1 MSATVSAGFD
11 GAADGKDGSASISG
25 SSNGWNWRLGVAG
38 KDYGLLDTPIGKAEH
53 TEFKSKSADAFL
65 SYDID
70 PDKTIGLT
78 LSHYDLD
85 FWTGDQSVPADD
97 FWVHVPE
104 WKRTRG
110 AIFGE
115 FKNISDTLS
124 RVRIDL
130 SQERTGDQSVPADDF
145 WVHVPE
151 WKRTRGA
158 IFGEF
163 KNISDTLSRVRIDL
177 SQERN
182 AKKMDNHVKPDID
195 ASTVMKQFMPKLPF
209 LNVPSGTLSR
219 VRIDLS
225 QERNAK
231 KMDNHVKP
239 DIDASTVMKQ
249 FMPKLPFLNVPSGN
263 LHDVTVDNFT
273 DNTTDT
279 TALSIQTDWN
289 ISDNHFLIAGYELS
303 YDKLKANS
311 TSHIQANGIGVE
323 ITGLGKPM
331 DGKWTGDATVPVAN
345 KYEGDQTRHSI
356 FLAMEST
363 FSDDWVANYGVRYTW
378 VKSNMDIHKESTK
391 GAVDLTKLGMPPI
404 DISMPIGGSSESVDS
419 SDGKAVF
426 NAGLSYNG
434 FDNLSLRAL
443 TKLGMPP
450 IDISMPIGGSSESVD
465 SSDGKAVFNAGLSY
479 NGFDNL
485 SLRANYSQGY
495 RAPILQE
502 LFIDSLMGG
511 RFTYAN
517 PNLKPETTDNF
528 ELGARYQDS
537 GLMVDAAVFYSE
549 ADNYITAVQFG
560 DPNTP
565 MFHYDNIAKAKTLGF
580 EMTSSL
586 RMGDAVFYS
595 EADNYI
601 TAVQF
606 GDPNTPMFH
615 YDNIAKAKTLGFEMT
630 SSLRMGDFEPYT
642 SVTLL
647 SREYEQDG
655 DTSKKTG
662 TPKASARIGVRYFT
676 TAMDA
681 DWNADLYAVTQTKS
695 EEYDFKNKTTSSYA
709 GFTTFNLTGGVAFG
723 PDKAYRWN
731 ADLYAVTQTKSEEYD
746 FKNKT
751 TSSYAGFTT
760 FNLTGGVAFGP
771 DKAYRLDA
779 GIYNIGDKLYRY
791 NGGKMDDFV
800 RTVYEPGRH
809 AAVKFTATF

>member
-1 MSATVSAGFD
+1 MSKIGLLSRTTVALSVATAFLMPTVALANTAPVVQAQDVMVTATRSEKALADVNMSVSVVTSEDIARAGYTKSVADLLETTVPGLRVRNDGSQGLDRITMRGEDAFRTLVMVNGQRITEQKSMSGAPVLIDPSQVERIEVIRGPASVLYGSDAIGGAVNIITKKGADKPVSATVSAGFD

-85 FWTGDQSVPADD
+85 FWTGDQSVSNPD
-97 FWVHVPE
+97 
-104 WKRTRG
+104 
-110 AIFGE
+110 
-115 FKNISDTLS
+115 N
-124 RVRIDL
+124 
-130 SQERTGDQSVPADDF
+130 F

-182 AKKMDNHVKPDID
+182 AKKMDNHVVSNID
-195 ASTVMKQFMPKLPF
+195 PMTVISQIM
-209 LNVPSGTLSR
+209 PSGMGQSR
-219 VRIDLS
+219 RPGGMPGMSPGQMGQLMES
-225 QERNAK
+225 LKGER
-231 KMDNHVKP
+231 
-239 DIDASTVMKQ
+239 
-249 FMPKLPFLNVPSGN
+249 
-263 LHDVTVDNFT
+263 DVTVDNFT

-289 ISDNHFLIAGYELS
+289 LSDNHFLIVGYEFA
-303 YDKLKANS
+303 YDKLKAES
-311 TSHIQANGIGVE
+311 LSGIQIPVIKKAQRP
-323 ITGLGKPM
+323 TML
-331 DGKWTGDATVPVAN
+331 VPVGN
-345 KYEGDQTRHSI
+345 DYDGNQMRHAM
-356 FLAMEST
+356 FAAMEST
-363 FSDDWVANYGVRYTW
+363 FAEDWVANYGVRYTW
-378 VKSNMDIHKESTK
+378 VKSEMEINKSPMTLSVMGTPLPMTIR
-391 GAVDLTKLGMPPI
+391 
-404 DISMPIGGSSESVDS
+404 GSSTSVD
-419 SDGKAVF
+419 
-426 NAGLSYNG
+426 N
-434 FDNLSLRAL
+434 
-443 TKLGMPP
+443 
-450 IDISMPIGGSSESVD
+450 SE
-465 SSDGKAVFNAGLSY
+465 GKAVFNAGLSY

-528 ELGARYQDS
+528 EIGARYQNS

-560 DPNTP
+560 N
-565 MFHYDNIAKAKTLGF
+565 
-580 EMTSSL
+580 
-586 RMGDAVFYS
+586 
-595 EADNYI
+595 
-601 TAVQF
+601 
-606 GDPNTPMFH
+606 PNTPMFH

-676 TAMDA
+676 TAMEA
-681 DWNADLYAVTQTKS
+681 D
-695 EEYDFKNKTTSSYA
+695 
-709 GFTTFNLTGGVAFG
+709 
-723 PDKAYRWN
+723 WN

>member
-1 MSATVSAGFD
+1 MSKIGLLSRTTVALSVAAAFSMPTVALANTAPVIQAQDVMVTATRSEKALADVNMSVSVVTSEDIARAGYTKSVADLLETTVPGLRVRNDGSQGLDRITMRGEDAFRTLVMVNGQRITEQKSMSGAPVLIDPSQVERIEVIRGPASVLYGSDAIGGAVNIITKKGADKPVSATVSAGFD

-85 FWTGDQSVPADD
+85 FWTGDQSVSNPD
-97 FWVHVPE
+97 
-104 WKRTRG
+104 
-110 AIFGE
+110 
-115 FKNISDTLS
+115 N
-124 RVRIDL
+124 
-130 SQERTGDQSVPADDF
+130 F

-182 AKKMDNHVKPDID
+182 AKKMDNHVVSNID
-195 ASTVMKQFMPKLPF
+195 PMTVISQIM
-209 LNVPSGTLSR
+209 PSGMGQSR
-219 VRIDLS
+219 RPGGMPGMSPGQMGQLMES
-225 QERNAK
+225 LKGER
-231 KMDNHVKP
+231 
-239 DIDASTVMKQ
+239 
-249 FMPKLPFLNVPSGN
+249 
-263 LHDVTVDNFT
+263 DVTVDNFT

-289 ISDNHFLIAGYELS
+289 LSDNHFLIVGYEFA
-303 YDKLKANS
+303 YDKLKAES
-311 TSHIQANGIGVE
+311 LSGIQIPVIKKAQRP
-323 ITGLGKPM
+323 TML
-331 DGKWTGDATVPVAN
+331 VPVGNDYDGNQMRQAM
-345 KYEGDQTRHSI
+345 
-356 FLAMEST
+356 FAAMEST
-363 FSDDWVANYGVRYTW
+363 FAEDWVANYGVRYTW
-378 VKSNMDIHKESTK
+378 VKSEMEINKSPMTLSVMGTPLPMTIR
-391 GAVDLTKLGMPPI
+391 
-404 DISMPIGGSSESVDS
+404 GSSTSVD
-419 SDGKAVF
+419 
-426 NAGLSYNG
+426 N
-434 FDNLSLRAL
+434 
-443 TKLGMPP
+443 
-450 IDISMPIGGSSESVD
+450 SE
-465 SSDGKAVFNAGLSY
+465 GKAVFNAGLSY

-528 ELGARYQDS
+528 EIGARYQNS

-560 DPNTP
+560 N
-565 MFHYDNIAKAKTLGF
+565 
-580 EMTSSL
+580 
-586 RMGDAVFYS
+586 
-595 EADNYI
+595 
-601 TAVQF
+601 
-606 GDPNTPMFH
+606 PNTPMFH

-676 TAMDA
+676 TAMEA
-681 DWNADLYAVTQTKS
+681 D
-695 EEYDFKNKTTSSYA
+695 
-709 GFTTFNLTGGVAFG
+709 
-723 PDKAYRWN
+723 WN

>member
-1 MSATVSAGFD
+1 MSKIGLLSRTTVALSVAAAFSMPTVALANTAPVVQAQDVMVTATRSEKALADVNMSVSVVTSEDIARAGYTKSVADLLETTVPGLRVRNDGSQGLDRITMRGEDAFRTLVMVNGQRITEQKSMSGAPVLIDPSQVERIEVIRGPASVLYGSDAIGGAVNIITKKGADKPVSATVSAGFD

-85 FWTGDQSVPADD
+85 FWTGDQSVSNPD
-97 FWVHVPE
+97 
-104 WKRTRG
+104 
-110 AIFGE
+110 
-115 FKNISDTLS
+115 N
-124 RVRIDL
+124 
-130 SQERTGDQSVPADDF
+130 F

-182 AKKMDNHVKPDID
+182 AKKMDNHVVSNID
-195 ASTVMKQFMPKLPF
+195 PMTVISQIM
-209 LNVPSGTLSR
+209 PSGMGQSR
-219 VRIDLS
+219 RPGGMPGMSPGQMGQLAALMES
-225 QERNAK
+225 LKGER
-231 KMDNHVKP
+231 
-239 DIDASTVMKQ
+239 
-249 FMPKLPFLNVPSGN
+249 
-263 LHDVTVDNFT
+263 DVTVDNFT
-273 DNTTDT
+273 VNTTDT

-289 ISDNHFLIAGYELS
+289 LSDNHFLIVGYEFA
-303 YDKLKANS
+303 YDKLKAES
-311 TSHIQANGIGVE
+311 LSGIQIPVIKKAQRP
-323 ITGLGKPM
+323 TML
-331 DGKWTGDATVPVAN
+331 VPVGN
-345 KYEGDQTRHSI
+345 DYDGNQMRHAM
-356 FLAMEST
+356 FAAMEST
-363 FSDDWVANYGVRYTW
+363 FAEDWVANYGVRYTW
-378 VKSNMDIHKESTK
+378 VKSEMEINKSPMTLSVMGTPLPMTIRGLST
-391 GAVDLTKLGMPPI
+391 
-404 DISMPIGGSSESVDS
+404 SVD
-419 SDGKAVF
+419 
-426 NAGLSYNG
+426 N
-434 FDNLSLRAL
+434 
-443 TKLGMPP
+443 
-450 IDISMPIGGSSESVD
+450 SE
-465 SSDGKAVFNAGLSY
+465 GKAVFNAGLSY

-528 ELGARYQDS
+528 EIGARYQNS

-560 DPNTP
+560 N
-565 MFHYDNIAKAKTLGF
+565 
-580 EMTSSL
+580 
-586 RMGDAVFYS
+586 
-595 EADNYI
+595 
-601 TAVQF
+601 
-606 GDPNTPMFH
+606 PNTPMFH

-676 TAMDA
+676 TAMEA
-681 DWNADLYAVTQTKS
+681 D
-695 EEYDFKNKTTSSYA
+695 
-709 GFTTFNLTGGVAFG
+709 
-723 PDKAYRWN
+723 WN

>member
-1 MSATVSAGFD
+1 MSKIGLLSRTTVALSVAAAFSMPTVALANTAPVVQAQDVMVTATRSEKALADVNMSVSVVTSEDIARAGYTKSVADLLETTVPGLRVRNDGSQGLDRITMRGEDAFRTLVMVNGQRITEQKSMSGAPVLIDPSQVERIEVIRGPASVLYGSDAIGGAVNIITKKGADKPVSATVSAGFD

-85 FWTGDQSVPADD
+85 FWTGDQSVSNPD
-97 FWVHVPE
+97 
-104 WKRTRG
+104 
-110 AIFGE
+110 
-115 FKNISDTLS
+115 N
-124 RVRIDL
+124 
-130 SQERTGDQSVPADDF
+130 F

-182 AKKMDNHVKPDID
+182 AKKMDNHVV
-195 ASTVMKQFMPKLPF
+195 S
-209 LNVPSGTLSR
+209 N
-219 VRIDLS
+219 
-225 QERNAK
+225 
-231 KMDNHVKP
+231 
-239 DIDASTVMKQ
+239 IDASTVMKQ

-323 ITGLGKPM
+323 ITGLGKTM

-404 DISMPIGGSSESVDS
+404 DISMP
-419 SDGKAVF
+419 
-426 NAGLSYNG
+426 
-434 FDNLSLRAL
+434 
-443 TKLGMPP
+443 
-450 IDISMPIGGSSESVD
+450 MPIGGSSESVD

-586 RMGDAVFYS
+586 RMGD
-595 EADNYI
+595 
-601 TAVQF
+601 
-606 GDPNTPMFH
+606 
-615 YDNIAKAKTLGFEMT
+615 
-630 SSLRMGDFEPYT
+630 FEPYT

-676 TAMDA
+676 TAMEA
-681 DWNADLYAVTQTKS
+681 D
-695 EEYDFKNKTTSSYA
+695 
-709 GFTTFNLTGGVAFG
+709 
-723 PDKAYRWN
+723 WN

>member
-1 MSATVSAGFD
+1 MSKIGLLSRTTVALSVAAAFSMPTVALANTAPVIQAQDVMVTATRSEKALADVNMSVSVVTSEDIARAGYTKSVADLLETTVPGLRVRNDGSQGLDRITMRGEDAFRTLVMVNGQRITEQKSMSGAPVLIDPSQVERIEVIRGPASVLYGSDAIGGAVNIITKKGADKPVSATVSAGFD

-85 FWTGDQSVPADD
+85 FWTGDQSVSNPD
-97 FWVHVPE
+97 
-104 WKRTRG
+104 
-110 AIFGE
+110 
-115 FKNISDTLS
+115 N
-124 RVRIDL
+124 
-130 SQERTGDQSVPADDF
+130 F

-182 AKKMDNHVKPDID
+182 AKKMDNHVVSNID
-195 ASTVMKQFMPKLPF
+195 PMTVISQIM
-209 LNVPSGTLSR
+209 PSGMGQSR
-219 VRIDLS
+219 RPGGMPGMSPGQMGQLMES
-225 QERNAK
+225 LKGER
-231 KMDNHVKP
+231 
-239 DIDASTVMKQ
+239 
-249 FMPKLPFLNVPSGN
+249 
-263 LHDVTVDNFT
+263 DVTVDNFT

-289 ISDNHFLIAGYELS
+289 LSDNHFLIVGYEFA
-303 YDKLKANS
+303 YDKLKAES
-311 TSHIQANGIGVE
+311 LSGIQIPVIKKAQRP
-323 ITGLGKPM
+323 TML
-331 DGKWTGDATVPVAN
+331 VPVGN
-345 KYEGDQTRHSI
+345 DYDGNQMRHAM
-356 FLAMEST
+356 FAAMEST
-363 FSDDWVANYGVRYTW
+363 FAEDWVANYGVRYTW
-378 VKSNMDIHKESTK
+378 VKSEMEINKSPMTLSVMGKPLPMTIR
-391 GAVDLTKLGMPPI
+391 
-404 DISMPIGGSSESVDS
+404 GSSTSVD
-419 SDGKAVF
+419 
-426 NAGLSYNG
+426 N
-434 FDNLSLRAL
+434 
-443 TKLGMPP
+443 
-450 IDISMPIGGSSESVD
+450 SE
-465 SSDGKAVFNAGLSY
+465 GKAVFNAGLSY

-528 ELGARYQDS
+528 EIGARYQNS

-549 ADNYITAVQFG
+549 AENYITAVQFG
-560 DPNTP
+560 N
-565 MFHYDNIAKAKTLGF
+565 
-580 EMTSSL
+580 
-586 RMGDAVFYS
+586 
-595 EADNYI
+595 
-601 TAVQF
+601 
-606 GDPNTPMFH
+606 PNTPMFH

-647 SREYEQDG
+647 SREYEQNG
-655 DTSKKTG
+655 DSSKKTG

-681 DWNADLYAVTQTKS
+681 D
-695 EEYDFKNKTTSSYA
+695 
-709 GFTTFNLTGGVAFG
+709 
-723 PDKAYRWN
+723 WN

>member
-1 MSATVSAGFD
+1 MSKIGLLSRTTVALSVAAAFSMPTVALANTAPVVQAQDVMVTATRSEKALADVNMSVSVVTSEDIARAGYTKSVADLLETTVPGLRVRNDGSQGLDRITMRGEDAFRTLVMVNGQRITEQKSMSGAPVLIDPSQVERIEVIRGPASVLYGSDAIGGAVNIITKKGADKPVSATVSAGFD

-85 FWTGDQSVPADD
+85 FWTGDQSVSNPDN

-124 RVRIDL
+124 RVRI
-130 SQERTGDQSVPADDF
+130 
-145 WVHVPE
+145 
-151 WKRTRGA
+151 
-158 IFGEF
+158 
-163 KNISDTLSRVRIDL
+163 NL

-182 AKKMDNHVKPDID
+182 AKKMDNHVVSNID
-195 ASTVMKQFMPKLPF
+195 PMTVISQIM
-209 LNVPSGTLSR
+209 PSGMGQSR
-219 VRIDLS
+219 RPGGMPGMSPGQMGHLAALMES
-225 QERNAK
+225 LKGER
-231 KMDNHVKP
+231 
-239 DIDASTVMKQ
+239 
-249 FMPKLPFLNVPSGN
+249 
-263 LHDVTVDNFT
+263 DVTVDNFT

-289 ISDNHFLIAGYELS
+289 LSDNHFLIVGYEFA
-303 YDKLKANS
+303 YDKLKAES
-311 TSHIQANGIGVE
+311 LSGIQIPVIKTAQRP
-323 ITGLGKPM
+323 TML
-331 DGKWTGDATVPVAN
+331 VPVGN
-345 KYEGDQTRHSI
+345 DYDGNQMRHAM
-356 FLAMEST
+356 FAAMEST
-363 FSDDWVANYGVRYTW
+363 FAEDWVANYGVRYTW
-378 VKSNMDIHKESTK
+378 VKSEMDINKSPMTLSVEGTP
-391 GAVDLTKLGMPPI
+391 LPMTI
-404 DISMPIGGSSESVDS
+404 RGSSTSVD
-419 SDGKAVF
+419 
-426 NAGLSYNG
+426 N
-434 FDNLSLRAL
+434 
-443 TKLGMPP
+443 
-450 IDISMPIGGSSESVD
+450 SE
-465 SSDGKAVFNAGLSY
+465 GKAVFNAGLSY

-528 ELGARYQDS
+528 EIGARYQNS
-537 GLMVDAAVFYSE
+537 GLMVDA
-549 ADNYITAVQFG
+549 
-560 DPNTP
+560 
-565 MFHYDNIAKAKTLGF
+565 
-580 EMTSSL
+580 
-586 RMGDAVFYS
+586 AVFYS

-676 TAMDA
+676 TAMEA
-681 DWNADLYAVTQTKS
+681 D
-695 EEYDFKNKTTSSYA
+695 
-709 GFTTFNLTGGVAFG
+709 
-723 PDKAYRWN
+723 WN

>member
-1 MSATVSAGFD
+1 MSKIGLLSRTTVALSVAAAFSMPTVALANTAPVVQAQDVMVTATRSEKALADVNMSVSVVTSEDIARAGYTKSVADLLETTVPGLRVRNDGSQGLDRITMRGEDAFRTLVMVNGQRITEQKSMSGAPVLIDPSQVERIEVIRGPASVLYGSDAIGGAVNIITKKGVDKPVSATVSAGFD

-130 SQERTGDQSVPADDF
+130 SQER
-145 WVHVPE
+145 
-151 WKRTRGA
+151 
-158 IFGEF
+158 
-163 KNISDTLSRVRIDL
+163 
-177 SQERN
+177 N
-182 AKKMDNHVKPDID
+182 AKKMDNHVK
-195 ASTVMKQFMPKLPF
+195 S
-209 LNVPSGTLSR
+209 
-219 VRIDLS
+219 
-225 QERNAK
+225 
-231 KMDNHVKP
+231 

-345 KYEGDQTRHSI
+345 EYEGDQTRHSI

-363 FSDDWVANYGVRYTW
+363 FADDWVANYGVRYTW
-378 VKSNMDIHKESTK
+378 VKSNMDIHKERTK
-391 GAVDLTKLGMPPI
+391 GTVDLTKLGMPPMGMPMP
-404 DISMPIGGSSESVDS
+404 MPIGGSSD
-419 SDGKAVF
+419 
-426 NAGLSYNG
+426 
-434 FDNLSLRAL
+434 
-443 TKLGMPP
+443 
-450 IDISMPIGGSSESVD
+450 SVD

-528 ELGARYQDS
+528 EIGARYQNS
-537 GLMVDAAVFYSE
+537 GLMVDA
-549 ADNYITAVQFG
+549 
-560 DPNTP
+560 
-565 MFHYDNIAKAKTLGF
+565 
-580 EMTSSL
+580 
-586 RMGDAVFYS
+586 AVFYS

-723 PDKAYRWN
+723 PDKAYR
-731 ADLYAVTQTKSEEYD
+731 
-746 FKNKT
+746 
-751 TSSYAGFTT
+751 
-760 FNLTGGVAFGP
+760 
-771 DKAYRLDA
+771 LDA

>member
-1 MSATVSAGFD
+1 MSKIGLLSRTTVALSVAAAFSMPTVALANTAPVVQAQDVMVTATRSEKALADVNMSVSVVTSEDIARAGYTKSVADLLETTVPGLRVRNDGSQGLDRITMRGEDAFRTLVMVNGQRITEQKSMSGAPVLIDPSQVERIEVIRGPASVLYGSDAIGGAVNIITKKGADKPVSATVSAGFD

-130 SQERTGDQSVPADDF
+130 SQER
-145 WVHVPE
+145 
-151 WKRTRGA
+151 
-158 IFGEF
+158 
-163 KNISDTLSRVRIDL
+163 
-177 SQERN
+177 N
-182 AKKMDNHVKPDID
+182 AKKMDNHVK
-195 ASTVMKQFMPKLPF
+195 S
-209 LNVPSGTLSR
+209 
-219 VRIDLS
+219 
-225 QERNAK
+225 
-231 KMDNHVKP
+231 

-404 DISMPIGGSSESVDS
+404 DISMP
-419 SDGKAVF
+419 
-426 NAGLSYNG
+426 
-434 FDNLSLRAL
+434 
-443 TKLGMPP
+443 
-450 IDISMPIGGSSESVD
+450 MPIGGSSESVD

-586 RMGDAVFYS
+586 RMGD
-595 EADNYI
+595 
-601 TAVQF
+601 
-606 GDPNTPMFH
+606 
-615 YDNIAKAKTLGFEMT
+615 
-630 SSLRMGDFEPYT
+630 FEPYT

-676 TAMDA
+676 TAMEA
-681 DWNADLYAVTQTKS
+681 D
-695 EEYDFKNKTTSSYA
+695 
-709 GFTTFNLTGGVAFG
+709 
-723 PDKAYRWN
+723 WN

-791 NGGKMDDFV
+791 NGGKMDNFV

>member
-1 MSATVSAGFD
+1 MSKIGLLSRTTVALSVAAAFSMPTVALANTAPVVQAQDVMVTATRSEKALADVNMSVSVVTSEDIARAGYTKSVADLLETTVPGLRVRNDGSQGLDRITMRGEDAFRTLVMVNGQRITEQKSMSGAPVLIDPSQVERIEVIRGPASVLYGSDAIGGAVNIITKKGADKPVSATVSAGFD

-130 SQERTGDQSVPADDF
+130 SQER
-145 WVHVPE
+145 
-151 WKRTRGA
+151 
-158 IFGEF
+158 
-163 KNISDTLSRVRIDL
+163 
-177 SQERN
+177 N
-182 AKKMDNHVKPDID
+182 AKKMDNHVK
-195 ASTVMKQFMPKLPF
+195 S
-209 LNVPSGTLSR
+209 
-219 VRIDLS
+219 
-225 QERNAK
+225 
-231 KMDNHVKP
+231 

-404 DISMPIGGSSESVDS
+404 DISMP
-419 SDGKAVF
+419 
-426 NAGLSYNG
+426 
-434 FDNLSLRAL
+434 
-443 TKLGMPP
+443 
-450 IDISMPIGGSSESVD
+450 MPIGGSSESVD

-586 RMGDAVFYS
+586 RMGD
-595 EADNYI
+595 
-601 TAVQF
+601 
-606 GDPNTPMFH
+606 
-615 YDNIAKAKTLGFEMT
+615 
-630 SSLRMGDFEPYT
+630 FEPYT

-676 TAMDA
+676 TAMEA
-681 DWNADLYAVTQTKS
+681 D
-695 EEYDFKNKTTSSYA
+695 
-709 GFTTFNLTGGVAFG
+709 
-723 PDKAYRWN
+723 WN

-809 AAVKFTATF
+809 VAVKFTATF

>member
-1 MSATVSAGFD
+1 MSKIGLLSRTTVALSVAAAFSMPTVALANTAPVIQAQDVMVTATRSEKALADVNMSVSVVTSEDIARAGYTKSVADLLETTVPGLRVRNDGSQGLDRITMRGEDAFRTLVMVNGQRITEQKSMSGAPVLIDPSQVERIEVIRGPASVLYGSDAIGGAVNIITKKGADKPVSATVSAGFD

-85 FWTGDQSVPADD
+85 FWTGDQSVSNPD
-97 FWVHVPE
+97 
-104 WKRTRG
+104 
-110 AIFGE
+110 
-115 FKNISDTLS
+115 N
-124 RVRIDL
+124 
-130 SQERTGDQSVPADDF
+130 F

-182 AKKMDNHVKPDID
+182 AKKMDNHVVSNID
-195 ASTVMKQFMPKLPF
+195 PMTVISQIM
-209 LNVPSGTLSR
+209 PSGMGQSR
-219 VRIDLS
+219 RQGGMPGMSEEQMAQLAKLMKNLKG
-225 QERNAK
+225 ER
-231 KMDNHVKP
+231 
-239 DIDASTVMKQ
+239 
-249 FMPKLPFLNVPSGN
+249 
-263 LHDVTVDNFT
+263 DVTVDNFT

-289 ISDNHFLIAGYELS
+289 LSDNHFLIVGYEFA
-303 YDKLKANS
+303 YDKLKAES
-311 TSHIQANGIGVE
+311 LSGIQIPVIKKAQRP
-323 ITGLGKPM
+323 TML
-331 DGKWTGDATVPVAN
+331 VPVGN
-345 KYEGDQTRHSI
+345 DYDGNQMRHAM
-356 FLAMEST
+356 FAAMEST
-363 FSDDWVANYGVRYTW
+363 FAEDWVANYGVRYTW
-378 VKSNMDIHKESTK
+378 VKSEMEINKSPMTLSVMGKPLPMTIR
-391 GAVDLTKLGMPPI
+391 
-404 DISMPIGGSSESVDS
+404 GSSTSVD
-419 SDGKAVF
+419 
-426 NAGLSYNG
+426 N
-434 FDNLSLRAL
+434 
-443 TKLGMPP
+443 
-450 IDISMPIGGSSESVD
+450 SE
-465 SSDGKAVFNAGLSY
+465 GKAVFNAGLSY

-528 ELGARYQDS
+528 EIGARYQNS

-549 ADNYITAVQFG
+549 AENYITAVQFG
-560 DPNTP
+560 N
-565 MFHYDNIAKAKTLGF
+565 
-580 EMTSSL
+580 
-586 RMGDAVFYS
+586 
-595 EADNYI
+595 
-601 TAVQF
+601 
-606 GDPNTPMFH
+606 PNTPMFH

-647 SREYEQDG
+647 SREYEQNG
-655 DTSKKTG
+655 DSSKKTG

-681 DWNADLYAVTQTKS
+681 D
-695 EEYDFKNKTTSSYA
+695 
-709 GFTTFNLTGGVAFG
+709 
-723 PDKAYRWN
+723 WN

>member
-1 MSATVSAGFD
+1 MSKIGLLSRTTVALSVAAAFSMPTVALANTAPVVQAQDVMVTATRSEKALADVNMSVSVVTSEDIARAGYTKSVADLLETTVPGLRVRNDGSQGLDRITMRGEDAFRTLVMVNGQRITEQKSMSGAPVLIDPSQVERIEVIRGPASVLYGSDAIGGAVNIITKKGADKPVSATVSAGFD

-85 FWTGDQSVPADD
+85 FWTGDQSVSNPD
-97 FWVHVPE
+97 
-104 WKRTRG
+104 
-110 AIFGE
+110 
-115 FKNISDTLS
+115 N
-124 RVRIDL
+124 
-130 SQERTGDQSVPADDF
+130 F

-182 AKKMDNHVKPDID
+182 AKKMDNHVVSNID
-195 ASTVMKQFMPKLPF
+195 PMTVISQIM
-209 LNVPSGTLSR
+209 PSGMGQSR
-219 VRIDLS
+219 RPGGMPGMSPGQMGQLMES
-225 QERNAK
+225 LKGER
-231 KMDNHVKP
+231 
-239 DIDASTVMKQ
+239 
-249 FMPKLPFLNVPSGN
+249 
-263 LHDVTVDNFT
+263 DVTVDNFT

-289 ISDNHFLIAGYELS
+289 LSDNHFLIVGYEFA
-303 YDKLKANS
+303 YDKLKAES
-311 TSHIQANGIGVE
+311 LSGIQIPVIKKAQRP
-323 ITGLGKPM
+323 TML
-331 DGKWTGDATVPVAN
+331 VPVGN
-345 KYEGDQTRHSI
+345 DYDGNQMRHAM
-356 FLAMEST
+356 FAAMEST
-363 FSDDWVANYGVRYTW
+363 FAEDWVANYGVRYTW
-378 VKSNMDIHKESTK
+378 VKSEMEINKSPMTLSVMGKPLPMTIR
-391 GAVDLTKLGMPPI
+391 
-404 DISMPIGGSSESVDS
+404 GSSTSVD
-419 SDGKAVF
+419 
-426 NAGLSYNG
+426 N
-434 FDNLSLRAL
+434 
-443 TKLGMPP
+443 
-450 IDISMPIGGSSESVD
+450 SE
-465 SSDGKAVFNAGLSY
+465 GKAVFNAGLSY

-528 ELGARYQDS
+528 EIGARYQNS

-549 ADNYITAVQFG
+549 AENYITAVQFG
-560 DPNTP
+560 N
-565 MFHYDNIAKAKTLGF
+565 
-580 EMTSSL
+580 
-586 RMGDAVFYS
+586 
-595 EADNYI
+595 
-601 TAVQF
+601 
-606 GDPNTPMFH
+606 PNTPMFH

-647 SREYEQDG
+647 SREYEQNG
-655 DTSKKTG
+655 DSSKKTG

-681 DWNADLYAVTQTKS
+681 D
-695 EEYDFKNKTTSSYA
+695 
-709 GFTTFNLTGGVAFG
+709 
-723 PDKAYRWN
+723 WN